1 MFDESKEVKYL
12 SKEITNFK
20 NFIRV
25 IHKVRSRE
33 EGGGSNQ
40 KLTSIVLVT
49 SFFFLKFIQGGGWS
63 NIWLI

>member
-33 EGGGSNQ
+33 KGGGSNQ
-40 KLTSIVLVT
+40 KLISIVLVT
-49 SFFFLKFIQGGGWS
+49 SFFF
-63 NIWLI
+63 